1 MGINHA
7 GHEELA
13 LCQSP
18 DVAWGDAEFC
28 QRHRLMIPRG
38 DAGDLALRR
47 TDLSPRVKLC
57 LCRFRKTHLLYDDDP
72 IAKQVERAILRR
84 VNKRAP
90 EGEHHAELL
99 GSQKP
104 MRTRANAYHTN
115 HMATS
120 HFNTGT
126 VRCPLMFRSGEVPIA
141 FHLFRC
147 RKLRWTGAACLSTT
161 SRS

>member
-104 MRTRANAYHTN
+104 MRTRANAYYIEGL
-115 HMATS
+115 ACCS
-120 HFNTGT
+120 HP
-126 VRCPLMFRSGEVPIA
+126 V
-141 FHLFRC
+141 
-147 RKLRWTGAACLSTT
+147 
-161 SRS
+161 